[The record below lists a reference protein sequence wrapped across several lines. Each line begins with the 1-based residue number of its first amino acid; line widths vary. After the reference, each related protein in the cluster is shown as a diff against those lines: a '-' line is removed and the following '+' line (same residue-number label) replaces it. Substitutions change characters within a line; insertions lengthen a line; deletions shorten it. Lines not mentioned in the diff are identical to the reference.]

1 MIKTFFLKKLM
12 TKNMRETLKKKKS
25 LAQTLADFPVAYTVG
40 FVAEWNSWSL
50 LVKVRVTASCL
61 LFLLVTWHWRLE
73 ELKVSRL
80 VFPFLKTNTI
90 QVYKSFALRVLLPS
104 WGEKKLRWNKIFLY
118 LFWCGLFLESS
129 LNLLCS
135 TTSVVDGLFFV
146 FVCLSK
152 KHVRFEFVDHG
163 SNQHPMHW
171 KFVKKFWKAKSQPLD
186 QGSPWHNFWMWKFGG
201 F

>member
-1 MIKTFFLKKLM
+1 M
-12 TKNMRETLKKKKS
+12 
-25 LAQTLADFPVAYTVG
+25 
-40 FVAEWNSWSL
+40 AEWNSWSL

-90 QVYKSFALRVLLPS
+90 QVYKSFALCVLLPS

-118 LFWCGLFLESS
+118 LFWCGQFLESL

-152 KHVRFEFVDHG
+152 KDLSSLTMDQTSIPCIESLSRNFERQSLNHWIREVPDITFECENLGD
-163 SNQHPMHW
+163 SNERIG
-171 KFVKKFWKAKSQPLD
+171 VFWTTSYDDLILIFSFSSNKQLL
-186 QGSPWHNFWMWKFGG
+186 FWGEEFN
-201 F
+201 